1 MSQRRTESKVMEC
14 SMQFTGE
21 RLRAYIAWKLQDIF
35 EFTISTPTG
44 RFSPVG
50 FFVFTHNG

>member
-1 MSQRRTESKVMEC
+1 
-14 SMQFTGE
+14 MQFTGE

-44 RFSPVG
+44 RFSPVV